1 MNEIEILDNA
11 VQIDVNNIPQGIVD
25 MLADA
30 IYTMMCRSDKAEE
43 VKAI

>member
-1 MNEIEILDNA
+1 MNEIEIYDNA
-11 VQIDVNNIPQGIVD
+11 AQIDAKNIPQGIVD